1 MDQNLPNEN
10 PRQLHAAVQFE
21 NYHLTALKKWN
32 NMIKLNFIDVYPPAM
47 LAEKIR
53 VMNMNWKETEAVQMR
68 GDKSMQQY

>member
-10 PRQLHAAVQFE
+10 PRHLHAAVQFE
-21 NYHLTALKKWN
+21 NYHLMAFKKWN

-53 VMNMNWKETEAVQMR
+53 VMTMNWKETEAVQMR